1 MSRIFLTTLS
11 LLLLLLAPY
20 AAGEGL
26 KYKNSEFHNLFP
38 FLGRDEDSNTEITGD
53 TPEDRKEFN
62 DRLPYSMP
70 KNAVQSTSKLGQ
82 GFYDQSC
89 PDVENIISKAFAQI
103 LKDNPGAI
111 AHVIR
116 LQFHDCFV
124 NGCDASILLD
134 FTPSGDNVEKSSSF
148 NGLLLK
154 GADLMDDIKGKVEEK
169 CPGIVSCADVMT
181 FSTYEAMAMAGL
193 PRKRAVAGR
202 KDSIISL
209 ASIAE
214 SNNLPLPDWTIDQ
227 MMELF
232 GRKGFNIE
240 EMVVLLGAHSLGK
253 AHCDFFMQRAFNF
266 NGTGKPDPLLPKDV
280 VDEFQKACPNGG
292 TALFRNPP
300 VAFDSTPTV
309 LDNLF
314 YQEMIQKNRTLL
326 PSDSHLHEDPRTKPT
341 VEQMANDHALFNK
354 RFHDVMYKLTSLNVL
369 TGTEGEVRKICRST
383 N

>member
-124 NGCDASILLD
+124 NVSI
-134 FTPSGDNVEKSSSF
+134 SKQCHASSF
-148 NGLLLK
+148 FSPNHYYHNQSK
-154 GADLMDDIKGKVEEK
+154 CGANISEK
-169 CPGIVSCADVMT
+169 
-181 FSTYEAMAMAGL
+181 
-193 PRKRAVAGR
+193 K
-202 KDSIISL
+202 
-209 ASIAE
+209 
-214 SNNLPLPDWTIDQ
+214 
-227 MMELF
+227 
-232 GRKGFNIE
+232 
-240 EMVVLLGAHSLGK
+240 
-253 AHCDFFMQRAFNF
+253 
-266 NGTGKPDPLLPKDV
+266 
-280 VDEFQKACPNGG
+280 
-292 TALFRNPP
+292 
-300 VAFDSTPTV
+300 
-309 LDNLF
+309 
-314 YQEMIQKNRTLL
+314 
-326 PSDSHLHEDPRTKPT
+326 
-341 VEQMANDHALFNK
+341 
-354 RFHDVMYKLTSLNVL
+354 
-369 TGTEGEVRKICRST
+369 
-383 N
+383 